1 MDPFSLIGGLFSAGL
16 QLPFQVGNMFMQHS
30 QHQADMFM
38 QQHLMNQQIQAQRDI
53 NDQNIQFVRS
63 ENEINRQREDTAIQ
77 RGVSDAKAAGLSPLA
92 GIGGASSTYAS
103 APQAQA
109 PDIGSFAGNM
119 ASLSNSSAQMM
130 SSNIANLTQ
139 TLSSVP
145 ANIMQLE
152 GFAVQNKKAQ
162 ADLEAQTLENV
173 YNAAIAKNRVDKF
186 NDETLSAKAERELDE
201 YITGKVKDLKLYPA
215 NFTSGTGNH
224 VKTLLDTVVDT
235 GEMVHQ
241 QVAPMVEE
249 IKRKAEENKK
259 RRAAEKARKLEER
272 KRSGGWKSHL
282 PDWFPFF

>member
-1 MDPFSLIGGLFSAGL
+1 MLGLIGSAITAGL
-16 QLPFQVGNMFMQHS
+16 QLPFQIGGMLMQHS
-30 QHQADMFM
+30 HHQDNMSM
-38 QQHLMNQQIQAQRDI
+38 QERLMNYQIQAQKDI

-77 RGVSDAKAAGLSPLA
+77 RGVADAKAAGLSPLA

-119 ASLSNSSAQMM
+119 ASLSNSSAQAM

-152 GFAVQNKKAQ
+152 GFAVQNRKAQ

-173 YNAAIAKNRVDKF
+173 YNAAIAKSRVDRFK
-186 NDETLSAKAERELDE
+186 DETVSAQAKRELDE

-215 NFTSGTGNH
+215 NFTSGTANH
-224 VKTLLDTVVDT
+224 VRTLLDTVVDT
-235 GEMVHQ
+235 GDMIHQ
-241 QVAPMVEE
+241 QVAPMVDE
-249 IKRKAEENKK
+249 IKRKAEEAKIKRDAERKK
-259 RRAAEKARKLEER
+259 RAEER
-272 KRSGGWKSHL
+272 KKAGGWKSHL
-282 PDWFPFF
+282 PEWFPLW